1 MLLLFLNKQDMK
13 DQMSN
18 SSMQALA
25 ERKNRQVRTRNGQCI
40 SVAMYILSGVPPL
53 TDLWCGKGLTSCSQA
68 VFELCPFG
76 CPGRAGSHRHIAAS
90 LSQAS
95 QSFKSAF
102 TICVCLQSW
111 LFTTV
116 SVAPSR
122 GKGNLPPPRGGPA
135 QNPCQ

>member
-1 MLLLFLNKQDMK
+1 MLLLLLNEQDMK

-40 SVAMYILSGVPPL
+40 SATKSVLSGQ
-53 TDLWCGKGLTSCSQA
+53 TSG
-68 VFELCPFG
+68 V
-76 CPGRAGSHRHIAAS
+76 GRGSHAAARLGLSCVHLAALGELFLTGCQPLPS
-90 LSQAS
+90 LSQS
-95 QSFKSAF
+95 SKSAL
-102 TICVCLQSW
+102 TICFCLQSW

-116 SVAPSR
+116 SIAPSH
-122 GKGNLPPPRGGPA
+122 GKGNLPPPPPSWGEAA